1 MSTQVGNFP
10 QNDRILLQHCSIT
23 CMDACFSRT
32 SPTSSYIMIC
42 SSSVHDCKVH
52 SSESISFT
60 FRCCW
65 QHLVLMSSTSTSIR
79 FVFQL
84 ASLFSIF
91 CCIQCQRQ
99 PCWRLVM
106 PCLMRW
112 PTPVTWRLFFFWYN
126 LWRWSTSCKSCSQL
140 GWDCSIVAQ
149 KFMEML
155 KCSWKSKKLPRSA

>member
-1 MSTQVGNFP
+1 MPKDKKNKDLMSTQVGNFP

-23 CMDACFSRT
+23 CIDACFSRT

-79 FVFQL
+79 FVFPTSFTVHHL
-84 ASLFSIF
+84 LHLPKTAVFEAGHAMFDAMTHASDLKARVLFLV
-91 CCIQCQRQ
+91 Q
-99 PCWRLVM
+99 PLEMEYVM
-106 PCLMRW
+106 
-112 PTPVTWRLFFFWYN
+112 
-126 LWRWSTSCKSCSQL
+126 
-140 GWDCSIVAQ
+140 
-149 KFMEML
+149 
-155 KCSWKSKKLPRSA
+155 